1 MESVAPHGCRLD
13 CNQEPLATTVDAQ
26 TSRLAGLSLWLRRT
40 SLDRMGH
47 TFHLPGFVWSKREK
61 ASEALAMFQDWAP
74 KAAQFYKV
82 LRRLNQWLP
91 VLGWKPTACAVCTDA
106 PMGR

>member
-47 TFHLPGFVWSKREK
+47 TFTSQGSCG
-61 ASEALAMFQDWAP
+61 
-74 KAAQFYKV
+74 
-82 LRRLNQWLP
+82 LRGRRQGSTGYVPRLGTKSGP
-91 VLGWKPTACAVCTDA
+91 VL
-106 PMGR
+106 